1 MLSSRRRVSRASS
14 ALRGRL
20 TLLVLSLVLLGSP
33 WVQQPIW
40 DRYERKFYIE
50 ASDSTTLR
58 RLFEA
63 AFVPRWDTS
72 SARYGTTS
80 GLVVNDLAVLF
91 LIAGLAFFLW
101 RMTAR
106 GRAGRIRCL
115 VVGLSVPV
123 AANLLWWGLHT
134 TFVSGVPLGPSDEML
149 DYLLPSGLLFGLVA
163 GALLLVV
170 TTGLPRGG
178 GSAGTSSI
186 GAVTAPLRRWREGG
200 LGMTTAPVHMPVGSA
215 PGDVTRYLCAA
226 AYVDEGFAERVVEDV
241 LADEAGAVAASP
253 DVDLV
258 AVVRHCL
265 TAQELRQR
273 RDLRLTAAFA
283 AVGVFAPLWL
293 LFVTVFLSTTR
304 QAVTRPSLAT
314 RGRHQPQGRALV
326 GTAVAAGFA
335 VVLAFVLGFL
345 VSMVPAPGF
354 VSWLLGSYL
363 AGVPAALL
371 SVAAVAYAY
380 ATVVRHDL
388 DVDRLLRTTMTR
400 EAFARQPRPTVPRR
414 KWMAERLAAIREAQD
429 GNVTV
434 YSGFTPFIGY
444 ARSAAQWSLAVPL
457 LPADGPVGGLSRPG
471 GPEAFTVAELVDQ
484 VRARLRTTAA
494 AGGTADAAD
503 AAVTDAAQT
512 PGPSGSNGTAGTH
525 VPAGTRGPAGT
536 HGPAGAPAPL
546 DSLVI
551 EDRVFASGTGI
562 GEDERFIRTR
572 SLAPAARLSAD
583 EVERIMEHP
592 TGTVRHHLAVHVPLW
607 GGDVV
612 PSLFLHFSTTG
623 RTLHL
628 HCSNHVLGPV
638 RAEYHVVDR
647 LRGPL
652 SPSARRGLLLDAVP
666 RTGKAFYAAPFRA
679 LRQAYFDERHSRRMV
694 DELRALEQDP
704 VYDFGARVS
713 VRELALSPDYQN
725 YFQVVDAARITAL
738 VERHTLAAIREFL
751 EARGYDITDFRAQQ
765 QTILNQGLI
774 QQGGTSIIGNQAIGA
789 GASATQNFPQQQS
802 GPSTALGA
810 VGGPG
815 PGAASGS
822 GT

>member
-1 MLSSRRRVSRASS
+1 MLSSRRLVLRAPS

-20 TLLVLSLVLLGSP
+20 SLLVLSLVLLGSP
-33 WVQQPIW
+33 WVQRPLW

-50 ASDSTTLR
+50 GSDSKTLR

-63 AFVPRWDTS
+63 GFVPRWDTS
-72 SARYGTTS
+72 SVRYGNTS

-91 LIAGLAFFLW
+91 LIAALAFFVW
-101 RMTAR
+101 RMSAH

-115 VVGLSVPV
+115 VVGLTVPV
-123 AANLLWWGLHT
+123 AANLLWWGLQT
-134 TFVSGVPLGPSDEML
+134 AFVPEVQLGPSDEML
-149 DYLLPSGLLFGLVA
+149 DYLLSSGLLFGLVA
-163 GALLLVV
+163 GALLLLV

-178 GSAGTSSI
+178 GTAGTSSV

-226 AYVDEGFAERVVEDV
+226 AYVDEGFAERVVEDL

-283 AVGVFAPLWL
+283 AVAVFAPLWL

-304 QAVTRPSLAT
+304 QAVARPSLAT

-335 VVLAFVLGFL
+335 VLLAFALGFL
-345 VSMVPAPGF
+345 VSALPAPGF

-444 ARSAAQWSLAVPL
+444 ARAAAQWSLAVPL
-457 LPADGPVGGLSRPG
+457 LPAGDPVGGLARPA
-471 GPEAFTVAELVDQ
+471 GPEAFTVAELVDD
-484 VRARLRTTAA
+484 VRARLRATAA
-494 AGGTADAAD
+494 RGAAD
-503 AAVTDAAQT
+503 AAVTDAAQA
-512 PGPSGSNGTAGTH
+512 PGAAAGTAGSS
-525 VPAGTRGPAGT
+525 G
-536 HGPAGAPAPL
+536 PL

-551 EDRVFASGTGI
+551 EDRVFASGTSI

-628 HCSNHVLGPV
+628 HCSSHVLGPV

-666 RTGKAFYAAPFRA
+666 RTGKAFYAAPLRA

-713 VRELALSPDYQN
+713 VRELALSPDYHN
-725 YFQVVDAARITAL
+725 YFQVVDATRITAL

-751 EARGYDITDFRAQQ
+751 EARGYDVTDFRAQQ

-774 QQGGTSIIGNQAIGA
+774 QQGGTSIIGNQAIGT

-822 GT
+822 GK

>member
-314 RGRHQPQGRALV
+314 RGRHQPQGKALV

-345 VSMVPAPGF
+345 VSMLPAPGF

-503 AAVTDAAQT
+503 AAVTDAAQA
-512 PGPSGSNGTAGTH
+512 PGPSVSNGTAGTH
-525 VPAGTRGPAGT
+525 GPARS
-536 HGPAGAPAPL
+536 PAPL

-572 SLAPAARLSAD
+572 SLAPVARLSAD

-612 PSLFLHFSTTG
+612 PSLFLHFSATG

>member
-20 TLLVLSLVLLGSP
+20 TLLILSLVLLGSP

-115 VVGLSVPV
+115 VVGLAVPV

-345 VSMVPAPGF
+345 VSMLPAPGF

-503 AAVTDAAQT
+503 AAVTDAAQA
-512 PGPSGSNGTAGTH
+512 PGPSVSNGTAGTH
-525 VPAGTRGPAGT
+525 GPARS
-536 HGPAGAPAPL
+536 PAPL

>member
-335 VVLAFVLGFL
+335 VVLAFALGFL
-345 VSMVPAPGF
+345 VSMLPAPGF

-503 AAVTDAAQT
+503 AAVTDAAQA

-525 VPAGTRGPAGT
+525 VPAGTRGPAGA
-536 HGPAGAPAPL
+536 HGPAGSPAPL

-572 SLAPAARLSAD
+572 SLAPVARLSAD